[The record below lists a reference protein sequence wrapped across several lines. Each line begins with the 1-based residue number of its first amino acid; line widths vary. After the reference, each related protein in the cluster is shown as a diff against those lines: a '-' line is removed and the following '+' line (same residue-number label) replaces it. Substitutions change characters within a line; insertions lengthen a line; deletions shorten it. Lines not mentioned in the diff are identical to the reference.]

1 MKQFLSI
8 VLALLMIL
16 SVMTCA
22 FAENSLAGYSDD
34 QLKQLYEMVK
44 EEMVKRGLPL
54 AQ

>member
-22 FAENSLAGYSDD
+22 SAESFLAGYSA
-34 QLKQLYEMVK
+34 MTS
-44 EEMVKRGLPL
+44 
-54 AQ
+54 

>member
-22 FAENSLAGYSDD
+22 SAESSLAGYSDD
-34 QLKQLYEMVK
+34 QLKQLYELVK
-44 EEMVKRGLPL
+44 EEMVIVCSSHP
-54 AQ
+54 